1 MIRNHHSDLLLG
13 VERGLNVKDQHDRH
27 PSGVYLGGS
36 VDHTKDTLFF
46 FSAAFAAYGSVQ
58 ARGRI
63 ESVAAGLHHSHSH
76 SNAGSE
82 PRLLP
87 IPQLTATLEPEPTEQ
102 GRGWNLNPHGY

>member
-1 MIRNHHSDLLLG
+1 M
-13 VERGLNVKDQHDRH
+13 
-27 PSGVYLGGS
+27 
-36 VDHTKDTLFF
+36 DHTKDTLFF
-46 FSAAFAAYGSVQ
+46 FSAAFTAYGSVQ

-63 ESVAAGLHHSHSH
+63 ESVAAGLRHSH

-82 PRLLP
+82 PCLSP